1 MIVSLGLRFSFAWA
15 NMSPMNTNAAKII
28 DALGGT
34 AEAARLFEVRMPSV
48 SAWRYH
54 GIPKP
59 RMMFLKVAK
68 PEVLEGVDVAAAT
81 ALADQ
86 QGAIK
91 SEA

>member
-1 MIVSLGLRFSFAWA
+1 
-15 NMSPMNTNAAKII
+15 MNTNAAKII

-59 RMMFLKVAK
+59 RMMFLKVAR
-68 PEVLEGVDVAAAT
+68 PEALEGIDVVAAT

-86 QGAIK
+86 QGSAK
-91 SEA
+91 TEA

>member
-1 MIVSLGLRFSFAWA
+1 
-15 NMSPMNTNAAKII
+15 MNTNAAKII

-59 RMMFLKVAK
+59 RMMFLQVAK
-68 PEVLEGVDVAAAT
+68 PEALEGVDVVAAT
-81 ALADQ
+81 ALSNQ
-86 QGAIK
+86 QPAIK
-91 SEA
+91 TEV